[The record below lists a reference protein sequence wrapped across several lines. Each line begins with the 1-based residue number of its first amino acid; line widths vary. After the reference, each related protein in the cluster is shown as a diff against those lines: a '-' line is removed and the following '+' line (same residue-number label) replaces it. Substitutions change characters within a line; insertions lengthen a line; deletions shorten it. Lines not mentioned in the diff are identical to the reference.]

1 MSQINKI
8 MKQAKAM
15 QTQVMKMQEELQK
28 KEFEGIA
35 GGGMVK
41 VVINGSHQLVAIKVS
56 PEVVN
61 PQEVEML
68 EDLIAA
74 AYASALEKL
83 KSITENTYGS
93 ITGGLSI
100 PGF

>member
-1 MSQINKI
+1 MSQINKLL
-8 MKQAKAM
+8 KQAKTM
-15 QTQVMKMQEELQK
+15 QSQVMKMQEELQK
-28 KEFEGIA
+28 KDFEGIS

-41 VVINGSHQLVAIKVS
+41 LVLNGAHRLVALKIN

-68 EDLIAA
+68 EDLVSA

-83 KSITENTYGS
+83 HATSESTYGS
-93 ITGGLSI
+93 LAGGLSM
-100 PGF
+100 PGL